1 MTHLPSATK
10 QSTLRP
16 CVFQVVRVSGTI
28 KKSEEEAIKR
38 ARAAIMRAKR
48 EAGHD
53 ATAGLL
59 AILRQ
64 PDKDPVREGPGKKN
78 DDAVV
83 GIEDT
88 DGEDE
93 MESDSDGNG

>member
-1 MTHLPSATK
+1 MRL
-10 QSTLRP
+10 
-16 CVFQVVRVSGTI
+16 SGTI

-48 EAGHD
+48 ESGRD
-53 ATAGLL
+53 TTTGLL
-59 AILRQ
+59 AILGQ
-64 PDKDPVREGPGKKN
+64 PDKDPLRQGPGKKN

-93 MESDSDGNG
+93 EESDSNGDG